1 MVMFLASCV
10 QIISIF
16 RSNISILGAWTLSLA
31 ITAIVCC
38 TYPPDN
44 SLWPFCPPDVLTS
57 SDNINVIFVKTLI
70 TITFLLPPLVTI
82 IIYIKIYSAAHSSS
96 ERTRKCSLKP
106 NDQQVSNNSDSLPG
120 SVRHRI
126 SNAGQLLVRD
136 EGRTAAVYLI
146 STASIVICWTPMVVS
161 RLLPDSI
168 PSFLVLSLAV
178 SFTLVSPAVYAGR

>member
-1 MVMFLASCV
+1 M
-10 QIISIF
+10 SIF
-16 RSNISILGAWTLSLA
+16 RSNISIFGSWLLSLA
-31 ITAIVCC
+31 ITTIVCC

-44 SLWPFCPPDVLTS
+44 SLWPFCPRDVSTS
-57 SDNINVIFVKTLI
+57 SDNIIFAKTLI
-70 TITFLLPPLVTI
+70 TITFLLPTLVTI
-82 IIYIKIYSAAHSSS
+82 IIYIKIYSAAHTSS

-106 NDQQVSNNSDSLPG
+106 SEQVGSDSLPA

-178 SFTLVSPAVYAGR
+178 SFTLISPAVYAGR